1 MSATLTRSSLDSY
14 LNLNVQNSNS
24 VTQNNLQVSK
34 SSDNGVDFA
43 KALSILTSSANKLIA
58 LKTVS
63 LQTVVCQILM
73 ITISYLSYLLHIRIA
88 QVTKLKR

>member
-34 SSDNGVDFA
+34 NSDNGVDFA
-43 KALSILTSSANKLIA
+43 KALSILTSSANKTDCF
-58 LKTVS
+58 KDS
-63 LQTVVCQILM
+63 FSSFFFRMQ
-73 ITISYLSYLLHIRIA
+73 
-88 QVTKLKR
+88 